1 MSSVSDNKD
10 YYEKYDWSTAGEEWS
25 APWGGTRSMWLASI
39 FPRIS
44 QFLPTD
50 RIVEIGCGYGRIA
63 KVLHAFTASEL
74 VLFDIVDDCVEK
86 CALVFEGSSKT
97 RCLKTD
103 GYSLQGVANNSVD
116 LVFSFFSLVGAD
128 AETMQA
134 YLQECGRVLRDDG
147 AAFLHHSNA
156 GMYYQDKTTQI
167 DKRIR
172 LLAAYRDVS
181 VDATRVRDMAVENSL
196 VCIKQECINWD
207 MEEVLSDCF
216 STLVR
221 PDSKWE
227 QEPQLV
233 HNPEFRNERKLA
245 AKRIHEL
252 RTRTDKSWTI
262 L

>member
-1 MSSVSDNKD
+1 MSSVSDIKN

-25 APWGGTRSMWLASI
+25 APWGGTRSMWLTSI

-63 KVLHAFTASEL
+63 KVLHAFTTGEL
-74 VLFDIVDDCVEK
+74 VLFDIVDACVRE
-86 CALVFEGSSKT
+86 CARVCEGSSKT

-103 GYSLQGVANNSVD
+103 GRSLKGVANNSVD
-116 LVFSFFSLVGAD
+116 LVFSFYSLAGTD
-128 AETMQA
+128 AETIEA
-134 YLQECGRVLRDDG
+134 YVQECGRVLREDG

-156 GMYYQDKTTQI
+156 GMYYHDENTRV
-167 DKRIR
+167 DKRMR

-181 VDATRVRDMAVENSL
+181 IDAVGVQRMAAENNL
-196 VCIKQECINWD
+196 LCIKQECINWD

-221 PDSKWE
+221 PGSRWD
-227 QEPQLV
+227 QEPLLI
-233 HNPEFRNERKLA
+233 HNSEFCNERKLA
-245 AKRIHEL
+245 ARRMHEV
-252 RTRTDKSWTI
+252 RTRTDQSWKI

>member
-1 MSSVSDNKD
+1 MSSISDNKD

-25 APWGGTRSMWLASI
+25 APWGGTRSMWLTSI
-39 FPRIS
+39 FPRIG

-86 CALVFEGSSKT
+86 CARVFQRSSKT

-103 GYSLQGVANNSVD
+103 GRSLQGVANNSVD
-116 LVFSFFSLVGAD
+116 LVFSFYSLAGAD

-134 YLQECGRVLRDDG
+134 YLQECRRVLREDG
-147 AAFLHHSNA
+147 VAFLHHSNA
-156 GMYYQDKTTQI
+156 GMYYQDETAQV
-167 DKRIR
+167 DKRMR
-172 LLAAYRDVS
+172 LLATYRDVS
-181 VDATRVRDMAVENSL
+181 IDAIKVQDMAGENNL
-196 VCIKQECINWD
+196 LCIKQECINWD

-221 PDSKWE
+221 PDSTWA

-233 HNPEFRNERKLA
+233 HNSEFYNERKLA
-245 AKRIHEL
+245 AKRIHEI
-252 RTRTDKSWTI
+252 RTRTDQSWKI